1 MKNIINYYYNLNI
14 IEVYEIMNGYYFN
27 INNNSYIFTI
37 YNRPLNECSS
47 IYNLYNELLKRKIF
61 TNDIVLNKNNQIIT
75 MVNNVPYVLLKDN
88 TINKRINMNDILY
101 LQNNS
106 INIYNDKLLFRN
118 NWITL
123 WEIKIDYY
131 ESRLKEIDN
140 KYPLLSNTLDYY
152 IGLGENA
159 ISYLVNNNIKV
170 NDLVLSHKRIKMD
183 DSSFEFYNPFNYI
196 LDSRVRDF
204 SEYIKSLFFKDMITF
219 ENFEG
224 YLNISNFN
232 KDEYILLI
240 SRLLYP
246 SYYFDLFD
254 DIVNNNED
262 ENIIKNVINKN
273 NDYILFLKNTFYYI
287 IYKKRINIPIIEWIT
302 YYQN

>member
-1 MKNIINYYYNLNI
+1 
-14 IEVYEIMNGYYFN
+14 MNGYYFN

-131 ESRLKEIDN
+131 ESRLKEMDN

-224 YLNISNFN
+224 YLNILNFN

>member
-1 MKNIINYYYNLNI
+1 
-14 IEVYEIMNGYYFN
+14 MNGYYFN

-131 ESRLKEIDN
+131 ESRLKEMDN

-224 YLNISNFN
+224 YLNMLNFN

>member
-1 MKNIINYYYNLNI
+1 
-14 IEVYEIMNGYYFN
+14 MNGYYFN

>member
-1 MKNIINYYYNLNI
+1 
-14 IEVYEIMNGYYFN
+14 MNGYYFN

-61 TNDIVLNKNNQIIT
+61 TNDIILNKNNQIIT

-106 INIYNDKLLFRN
+106 INIYNDKLLFRS

-131 ESRLKEIDN
+131 ESRLKEMDN

-224 YLNISNFN
+224 YLNILNFN

>member
-1 MKNIINYYYNLNI
+1 
-14 IEVYEIMNGYYFN
+14 MNGYYFN

-131 ESRLKEIDN
+131 ESRLKEMDN

-224 YLNISNFN
+224 YLNILNFN

-254 DIVNNNED
+254 YIVNNNED